1 LDILHMETQTLRE
14 LVRQQRHEE
23 QRLQNLLKIEKR
35 KEFEFIQVKRALKN
49 PKEIIQRVVK

>member
-1 LDILHMETQTLRE
+1 METQTLRE